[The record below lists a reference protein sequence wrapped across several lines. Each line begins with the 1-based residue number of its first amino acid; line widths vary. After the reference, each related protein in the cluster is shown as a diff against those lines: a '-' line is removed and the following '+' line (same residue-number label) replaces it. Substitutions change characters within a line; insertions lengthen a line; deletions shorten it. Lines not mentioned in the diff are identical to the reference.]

1 MKGAMVMVHTL
12 QNDFLRITMAERGAE
27 LKSITELADGTE
39 YLFDSDP
46 RWWKYSSPV
55 LFPIV
60 GKLVNNKY
68 RAEGK
73 EFELPGHGFAR
84 TSNFWL
90 VNASND
96 SATFAL
102 ESNAATLAVYPYRF
116 RLEIFYKLTGKEVKV
131 IWKVINTDDKTI
143 YFSIGAHP
151 ALSCPIVARENFEDC
166 YLKFNKPEK
175 SSRIVL
181 LASGPLS
188 RDRIPTLDGTELDL
202 NYELFKG
209 DALVF
214 DDLKSDEVSL
224 CSRKSSKSITVR
236 AKGFP
241 YWGFWTPDKGGA
253 PFICI
258 EPWHGHADYFDFTGE
273 LKDKEGIRSLAVGET
288 FETEMSFIIG

>member
-1 MKGAMVMVHTL
+1 MLHTL
-12 QNDFLRITMAERGAE
+12 KNDVLKITVAERGAE
-27 LKSITELADGTE
+27 LKSITKLSDGTE
-39 YLFDSDP
+39 YLFDGDP
-46 RWWKYSSPV
+46 IWWKYSSPV

-73 EFELPGHGFAR
+73 EFTLPGHGFAR

-90 VNASND
+90 FDATDNKL
-96 SATFAL
+96 TFAL
-102 ESNAATLAVYPYRF
+102 ESNAATLKVYPYKF
-116 RLEIFYKLTGKEVKV
+116 RLEISFELVGNEVKV
-131 IWKVINTDDKTI
+131 SWKVDNVDDKEI

-151 ALSCPIVARENFEDC
+151 ALTCPLAYGEKFDDC

-175 SSRIVL
+175 SSRIAL
-181 LASGPLS
+181 LPSGPLS
-188 RDRIPTLDGTELDL
+188 HERIPTLDGTELDL

-214 DDLKSDEVSL
+214 DDLKSDEVSI

-241 YWGFWTPDKGGA
+241 YWGFWTPDRGGA
-253 PFICI
+253 PFVCI
-258 EPWHGHADYFDFTGE
+258 EPWHGHADYEDFTGE
-273 LKDKEGIRSLAVGET
+273 LKDKEGIIKLAVGET
-288 FETEMSFIIG
+288 FETEMSFIVG

>member
-1 MKGAMVMVHTL
+1 MLHSLKNNILKISV
-12 QNDFLRITMAERGAE
+12 AERGAE
-27 LKSITELADGTE
+27 LKALTELADGTE

-46 RWWKYSSPV
+46 VWWKYSSPI

-73 EFELPGHGFAR
+73 EYTLPGHGFGR
-84 TSNFWL
+84 TSDFWL
-90 VNASND
+90 VD
-96 SATFAL
+96 GTDDTLTFAL
-102 ESNAATLAVYPYRF
+102 ESNAATLKVYPYRF
-116 RLEIFYKLTGKEVKV
+116 RLEISYKLIGKEVKF

-151 ALSCPIVARENFEDC
+151 AIRCPISYRENFDDC

-175 SSRIVL
+175 SSRIPL
-181 LASGPLS
+181 LTSGPLS

-214 DDLKSDEVSL
+214 DDLKSDEISL
-224 CSRKSSKSITVR
+224 CSRKSKKSLTIR
-236 AKGFP
+236 AKDFP
-241 YWGFWTPDKGGA
+241 YWGIWTPDKGGA

-273 LKDKEGIRSLAVGET
+273 LKDKEGIRALNVGET
-288 FETEMSFIIG
+288 FQTEISFIIG

>member
-1 MKGAMVMVHTL
+1 MQTL
-12 QNDFLRITMAERGAE
+12 QNDILKITVAERGAE
-27 LKSITELADGTE
+27 LKSITALADGTE

-46 RWWKYSSPV
+46 TWWKYSSPV

-60 GKLVNNKY
+60 GKVNGGKY

-84 TSNFWL
+84 TTDFWL
-90 VNASND
+90 VDTTDNTL
-96 SATFAL
+96 TFAL
-102 ESNAATLAVYPYRF
+102 ESNAVTFKVYPYKF
-116 RLEIFYKLTGKEVKV
+116 RLEISFELIDNEVKV
-131 IWKVINTDDKTI
+131 IWKVTNTDDKEI

-151 ALSCPIVARENFEDC
+151 ALCCPISYRENFDDC

-175 SSRIVL
+175 SARIP
-181 LASGPLS
+181 LAANGSLTHE
-188 RDRIPTLDGTELDL
+188 RIPTIDGTELDL

-214 DDLKSDEVSL
+214 DDLKSDEVSV

-236 AKGFP
+236 AKNFP
-241 YWGFWTPDKGGA
+241 YWGFWTPAQGGA

-258 EPWHGHADYFDFTGE
+258 EPWQGHADYEDFSGE
-273 LKDKEGIRSLAVGET
+273 LKDKEGIIKLAVSET
-288 FETEMSFIIG
+288 YQTEMSFIINN